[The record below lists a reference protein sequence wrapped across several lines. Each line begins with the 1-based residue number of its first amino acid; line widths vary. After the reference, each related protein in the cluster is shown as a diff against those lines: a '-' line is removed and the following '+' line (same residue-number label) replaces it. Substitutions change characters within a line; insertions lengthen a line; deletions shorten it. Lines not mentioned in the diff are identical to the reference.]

1 MSIEIQVYTPFPMRR
16 ARKYLGSNVR
26 PCCGLELIVDRS
38 KKETFKDEMDR
49 LLGLEKQGL
58 K

>member
-1 MSIEIQVYTPFPMRR
+1 MTQAYTPFPMRR

-49 LLGLEKQGL
+49 LLDLEKQGL